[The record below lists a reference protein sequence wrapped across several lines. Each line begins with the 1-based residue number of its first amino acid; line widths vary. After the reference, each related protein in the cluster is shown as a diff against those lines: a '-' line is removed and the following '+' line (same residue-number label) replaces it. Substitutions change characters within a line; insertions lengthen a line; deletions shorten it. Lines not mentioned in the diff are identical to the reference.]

1 MTSVTYFD
9 DLDVKLKQ
17 FADDIKLYSTYDLR
31 GSKSDLSTA
40 VDRRYDWSCTWQLQI
55 SNEKCFVIT
64 VSTQNQNLDHHV
76 YGTSNHVFAHVNSIR
91 DLGGTID
98 SHLKFDHLI

>member
-1 MTSVTYFD
+1 MTSVAYFA

-40 VDRRYDWSCTWQLQI
+40 VNRRYDWSC
-55 SNEKCFVIT
+55 
-64 VSTQNQNLDHHV
+64 NL
-76 YGTSNHVFAHVNSIR
+76 
-91 DLGGTID
+91 
-98 SHLKFDHLI
+98 HLATANFE